1 MTEIR
6 EMKKEDC
13 QDVWNLQ
20 KQCFS
25 VPWSLESLED
35 MFRVEG
41 YTSLVASDGCEIIG
55 YIGMKAVFDEADITN
70 VAVSPVMRK
79 KGIGKQLIQQ
89 LLIRADQKQINR
101 IFLEVRV
108 SNEAAIC
115 LYQNAGFKE
124 IDRRKGYYEKPRED
138 AFIMV
143 WENTNSY

>member
-41 YTSLVASDGCEIIG
+41 YTSLVASDGYEIIG

-115 LYQNAGFKE
+115 LYQNADFKE